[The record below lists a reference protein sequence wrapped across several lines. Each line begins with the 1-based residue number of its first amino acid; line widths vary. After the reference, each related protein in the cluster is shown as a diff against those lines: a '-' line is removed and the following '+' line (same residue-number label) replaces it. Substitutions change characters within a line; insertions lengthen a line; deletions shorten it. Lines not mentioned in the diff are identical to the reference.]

1 MFAVVFRSMTIM
13 LVVVSSYSLVTTI
26 PRLIAVGMNHI
37 NNATSVSFDDYWFYM
52 WGALII
58 APWNY
63 CGNFFMYVLS
73 GKEFREELALMF
85 CCRER
90 PSGASVYV
98 TLHMFNAQCPVYKE
112 PQQLCITESRSTMQ
126 CPLRYRMPVHSR
138 WHWLIIA
145 KCPVVKFS
153 QMS

>member
-1 MFAVVFRSMTIM
+1 M

-37 NNATSVSFDDYWFYM
+37 NNATSVTFDDYWFYM

-90 PSGASVYV
+90 PSGAFHS
-98 TLHMFNAQCPVYKE
+98 L
-112 PQQLCITESRSTMQ
+112 
-126 CPLRYRMPVHSR
+126 LRYMRQHKSKKIQVHNKSMQKHR
-138 WHWLIIA
+138 TA
-145 KCPVVKFS
+145 K
-153 QMS
+153 